1 MDKKNLKGMLLELN
15 RQIKKVDELYRSLA
29 NSYDLSDSALW
40 IVYSIRLSDEPVT
53 QSNLSNLLSLSKQ
66 TINSS
71 LKKLIET
78 GYIVLSSTDDNKKNK
93 IISLTEKGK
102 RIAEK
107 AADGVIDSEVKAIE
121 NMSVE
126 KAKLFI
132 SLYEEYAMN
141 LKEQFDKLNRSGI

>member
-1 MDKKNLKGMLLELN
+1 M
-15 RQIKKVDELYRSLA
+15 
-29 NSYDLSDSALW
+29 
-40 IVYSIRLSDEPVT
+40 
-53 QSNLSNLLSLSKQ
+53 LSLSKQ